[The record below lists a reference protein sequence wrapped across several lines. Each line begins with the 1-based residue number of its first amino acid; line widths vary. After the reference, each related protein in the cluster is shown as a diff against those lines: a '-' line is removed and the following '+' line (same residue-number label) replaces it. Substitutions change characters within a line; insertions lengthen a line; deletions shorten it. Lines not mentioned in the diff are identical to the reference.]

1 MTLIGKRLSPFGNQL
16 KRITWVVQ
24 MDWIES
30 VRTYIKVVEE
40 GSFNQAAR
48 RLNTTSSAVSKR
60 IHFLEQRIGV
70 QLLKRTTR
78 SISQTEAG
86 AMFYQRGKRQLEQWQ
101 SLVDETR
108 SINQAPTGLLR
119 VGTTLALGSKFFM
132 RYVDDFLRQYP
143 HIKVQLITTMPGQL
157 PELSF
162 DIFIGRE
169 IENLDTLSFRA
180 APLVDYQSGFY
191 ASPLYLKEHGA
202 PQNIDELSDYNM
214 LIWGEKVEREVRL
227 SVEGQRSKKVRL
239 TGNFSTTNPE
249 ALFHSAKRGMG
260 IILSNQVMLQEEI
273 QRGELVRI
281 LPHVTSEHTRLYAY
295 YPKLD
300 YEHTRT
306 QLFVDYLK
314 QRLKSEKDVL
324 VV

>member
-1 MTLIGKRLSPFGNQL
+1 
-16 KRITWVVQ
+16 

-30 VRTYIKVVEE
+30 VKTYIRVVEE

-60 IHFLEQRIGV
+60 IHFLEERIGV

-78 SISQTEAG
+78 SLSQTEAG
-86 AMFYQRGKRQLEQWQ
+86 AMFYQRGKAQVEQWQ

-108 SINQAPTGLLR
+108 SVNQTPTGLLR
-119 VGTTLALGSKFFM
+119 VGATLALGSKFFM
-132 RYVDDFLRQYP
+132 RYVDDFLHQYP
-143 HIKVQLITTMPGQL
+143 QIKVQLITTLPGQL

-162 DIFIGRE
+162 DIYIGRE

-180 APLVDYQSGFY
+180 APLIDYQSGFY
-191 ASPLYLKEHGA
+191 AAPSYLKQYGE
-202 PQNIDELSDYNM
+202 PQTIDDLTTHNM
-214 LIWGEKVEREVRL
+214 LIWGEKVDREVRL
-227 SVEGQRSKKVRL
+227 TTLGERSKKVRL

-273 QRGELVRI
+273 ERGELVRV
-281 LPHVTSEHTRLYAY
+281 LPNVTSDHTRVYAY

-306 QLFVDYLK
+306 QLFVEYLK
-314 QRLKSEKDVL
+314 QRLETEKDVK

>member
-1 MTLIGKRLSPFGNQL
+1 
-16 KRITWVVQ
+16 

-30 VRTYIKVVEE
+30 VKTYIRVVEE

-60 IHFLEQRIGV
+60 IHFLEERIGV

-78 SISQTEAG
+78 SLSQTEAG
-86 AMFYQRGKRQLEQWQ
+86 AMFYQRGKAQVEQWQ

-108 SINQAPTGLLR
+108 SVNQTPTGLLR
-119 VGTTLALGSKFFM
+119 VGATLALGSKFFM
-132 RYVDDFLRQYP
+132 RYVDDFLHQYP
-143 HIKVQLITTMPGQL
+143 QIKVQLITTLPGQL

-162 DIFIGRE
+162 DIYIGRE

-180 APLVDYQSGFY
+180 APLIDYQSGFY
-191 ASPLYLKEHGA
+191 AAPSYLKQYGE
-202 PQNIDELSDYNM
+202 PQTMDDLAAHNM
-214 LIWGEKVEREVRL
+214 LIWGEKVDREVRL
-227 SVEGQRSKKVRL
+227 TTLGERSKKVRL

-273 QRGELVRI
+273 ERGELVRV
-281 LPHVTSEHTRLYAY
+281 LPNVTSDHTRVYAY

-306 QLFVDYLK
+306 QLFVEYLK
-314 QRLKSEKDVL
+314 QRLETEKDVK

>member
-1 MTLIGKRLSPFGNQL
+1 
-16 KRITWVVQ
+16 

-30 VRTYIKVVEE
+30 VKTYIRVVEE

-60 IHFLEQRIGV
+60 IHFLEERIGV

-78 SISQTEAG
+78 SLSQTEAG
-86 AMFYQRGKRQLEQWQ
+86 AMFYQRGKAQVEQWQ

-108 SINQAPTGLLR
+108 SINQTPTGMLR
-119 VGTTLALGSKFFM
+119 VGATLALGSKFFM
-132 RYVDDFLRQYP
+132 RYVDDFLHQYP
-143 HIKVQLITTMPGQL
+143 QIKVQLITTLPGQL

-162 DIFIGRE
+162 DIYIGRE

-191 ASPLYLKEHGA
+191 AAPSYLKKYGA
-202 PQNIDELSDYNM
+202 PQTIDDLSNHNM

-227 SVEGQRSKKVRL
+227 TTLGERSKKVRL

-273 QRGELVRI
+273 ERGELVRV
-281 LPHVTSEHTRLYAY
+281 LPNVISDHTRVYAY

-306 QLFVDYLK
+306 QLFVEYLK
-314 QRLKSEKDVL
+314 QRLETEKDVK

>member
-1 MTLIGKRLSPFGNQL
+1 MGQ
-16 KRITWVVQ
+16 V

-30 VRTYIKVVEE
+30 VKTYIRVVEE

-60 IHFLEQRIGV
+60 IHFLEERIGV

-78 SISQTEAG
+78 SLSQTEAG
-86 AMFYQRGKRQLEQWQ
+86 AMFYQRGKAQVEQWQ

-108 SINQAPTGLLR
+108 SVNQTPTGLLR
-119 VGTTLALGSKFFM
+119 VGATLALGSKFFM
-132 RYVDDFLRQYP
+132 RYVDDFLHQYP
-143 HIKVQLITTMPGQL
+143 QIKVQLITTLPGQL

-162 DIFIGRE
+162 DIYIGRE

-180 APLVDYQSGFY
+180 APLIDYQSGFY
-191 ASPLYLKEHGA
+191 AAPSYLKQYGE
-202 PQNIDELSDYNM
+202 PQTIDDLTHHNM

-227 SVEGQRSKKVRL
+227 TTLGERSKKVRL

-273 QRGELVRI
+273 ERGELVRV
-281 LPHVTSEHTRLYAY
+281 LPNVTSEHTRVYAY

-306 QLFVDYLK
+306 QLFVEYLK
-314 QRLKSEKDVL
+314 QRLETEKDVK

>member
-1 MTLIGKRLSPFGNQL
+1 
-16 KRITWVVQ
+16 

-30 VRTYIKVVEE
+30 VKTYIRVVEE

-60 IHFLEQRIGV
+60 IHFLEERIGV

-78 SISQTEAG
+78 SLSQTEAG
-86 AMFYQRGKRQLEQWQ
+86 AMFYQRGKAQVEQWQ

-108 SINQAPTGLLR
+108 SINQTPTGMLR
-119 VGTTLALGSKFFM
+119 VGATLALGSKFFM
-132 RYVDDFLRQYP
+132 RYVDDFLHQYP
-143 HIKVQLITTMPGQL
+143 HIKVQLISTLPGQL

-162 DIFIGRE
+162 DIYIGRE

-180 APLVDYQSGFY
+180 APLIDYQSGFY
-191 ASPLYLKEHGA
+191 AAPGYLKQYGE
-202 PQNIDELSDYNM
+202 PQTIDDLTHHNM

-227 SVEGQRSKKVRL
+227 TTLGERSKKVRL

-273 QRGELVRI
+273 ERGELVRV
-281 LPHVTSEHTRLYAY
+281 LPNVTSDHTRVYAY

-306 QLFVDYLK
+306 QLFVKYLK
-314 QRLKSEKDVL
+314 QRLETEKDVK

>member
-1 MTLIGKRLSPFGNQL
+1 
-16 KRITWVVQ
+16 

-30 VRTYIKVVEE
+30 VKTYIRVVEE

-60 IHFLEQRIGV
+60 IHFLEERIGV

-78 SISQTEAG
+78 SLSQTEAG
-86 AMFYQRGKRQLEQWQ
+86 AMFYQRGKAQVEQWQ

-108 SINQAPTGLLR
+108 SINQTPTGMLR
-119 VGTTLALGSKFFM
+119 VGATLALGSKFFM
-132 RYVDDFLRQYP
+132 RYVDDFLHQYP
-143 HIKVQLITTMPGQL
+143 QIKVQLITTLPGQL

-162 DIFIGRE
+162 DIYIGRE
-169 IENLDTLSFRA
+169 IENLDTLSFRT
-180 APLVDYQSGFY
+180 APLIDYQSGFY
-191 ASPLYLKEHGA
+191 AAPSYLKQYGE
-202 PQNIDELSDYNM
+202 PQTVDDLTHHNM

-227 SVEGQRSKKVRL
+227 TTLGERSKKVRL

-273 QRGELVRI
+273 ERGELVRV
-281 LPHVTSEHTRLYAY
+281 LPNVTSDHTRVYAY

-306 QLFVDYLK
+306 QLFVEYLK
-314 QRLKSEKDVL
+314 QRLETEKGVK

>member
-1 MTLIGKRLSPFGNQL
+1 
-16 KRITWVVQ
+16 

-30 VRTYIKVVEE
+30 VKTYVRVVEE

-60 IHFLEQRIGV
+60 IHYLEQRIGV

-86 AMFYQRGKRQLEQWQ
+86 AVFYQRGKTQLEQWQ

-108 SINQAPTGLLR
+108 SVNQTPTGLLR
-119 VGTTLALGSKFFM
+119 VGATLALGSKFFM

-143 HIKVQLITTMPGQL
+143 QIKVQLITTLPGQL

-162 DIFIGRE
+162 DIYIGRE

-191 ASPLYLKEHGA
+191 ASPTYLKQHGE
-202 PQNIDELSDYNM
+202 PRHIDELAQHNM
-214 LIWGEKVEREVRL
+214 LIWGEKVDREVKL
-227 SVEGQRSKKVRL
+227 TTQGERSKKVRL
-239 TGNFSTTNPE
+239 RGNFSTTNPE

-273 QRGELVRI
+273 KRGELVRI
-281 LPHVTSEHTRLYAY
+281 LPNVTSDHTRVYAY

-306 QLFVDYLK
+306 QLFVEYLK
-314 QRLKSEKDVL
+314 QRLKTEKDVK

>member
-1 MTLIGKRLSPFGNQL
+1 
-16 KRITWVVQ
+16 

-30 VRTYIKVVEE
+30 VKTYIRVVEE

-48 RLNTTSSAVSKR
+48 RLNTNSSAVSKR
-60 IHFLEQRIGV
+60 IHFLEERIGV

-78 SISQTEAG
+78 SLSQTEAG
-86 AMFYQRGKRQLEQWQ
+86 AMFYQRGKAQVEQWQ

-108 SINQAPTGLLR
+108 SVNQTPTGLLR
-119 VGTTLALGSKFFM
+119 VGATLALGSKFFM
-132 RYVDDFLRQYP
+132 RYVDDFLHQYP
-143 HIKVQLITTMPGQL
+143 QIKVQLITTLPGQL

-162 DIFIGRE
+162 DIYIGRE

-180 APLVDYQSGFY
+180 APLIDYQSGFY
-191 ASPLYLKEHGA
+191 AAPSYLKQYGE
-202 PQNIDELSDYNM
+202 PQTMDDLAAHNM
-214 LIWGEKVEREVRL
+214 LIWGEKVDREVRL
-227 SVEGQRSKKVRL
+227 TTLGERSKKVRL

-273 QRGELVRI
+273 ERGELVRV
-281 LPHVTSEHTRLYAY
+281 LPNVTSDHTRVYAY

-306 QLFVDYLK
+306 QLFVEYLK
-314 QRLKSEKDVL
+314 QRLETEKDVK

>member
-1 MTLIGKRLSPFGNQL
+1 
-16 KRITWVVQ
+16 

-30 VRTYIKVVEE
+30 VKTYIRVVEE

-60 IHFLEQRIGV
+60 IHFLEERIGV

-78 SISQTEAG
+78 SLSQTEAG
-86 AMFYQRGKRQLEQWQ
+86 AMFYQRGKAQVEQWQ

-108 SINQAPTGLLR
+108 SINQTPTGMLR
-119 VGTTLALGSKFFM
+119 VGATLALGSKFFM
-132 RYVDDFLRQYP
+132 RYVDDFLHQYP
-143 HIKVQLITTMPGQL
+143 QIKVQLITTLPGQL

-162 DIFIGRE
+162 DIYIGRE

-180 APLVDYQSGFY
+180 APLIDYQSGFY
-191 ASPLYLKEHGA
+191 AAPSYLKQYGE
-202 PQNIDELSDYNM
+202 PQTVDDLTHHNM

-227 SVEGQRSKKVRL
+227 TTLGERSKKVRL

-273 QRGELVRI
+273 ERGELVRV
-281 LPHVTSEHTRLYAY
+281 LPNVTSDHTRVYAY

-306 QLFVDYLK
+306 QLFVEYLK
-314 QRLKSEKDVL
+314 QRLETEKGVK

>member
-1 MTLIGKRLSPFGNQL
+1 
-16 KRITWVVQ
+16 

-78 SISQTEAG
+78 SLSQTEAG
-86 AMFYQRGKRQLEQWQ
+86 AMFYQRGKTQLEQWQ

-108 SINQAPTGLLR
+108 SVNQTPTGLLR

-169 IENLDTLSFRA
+169 IEKLDTLSFRA

-191 ASPLYLKEHGA
+191 AAPSYLKEHGE
-202 PQNIDELSDYNM
+202 PQTIDDLEHHNM
-214 LIWGEKVEREVRL
+214 LVWGEKVTREVRL
-227 SVEGQRSKKVRL
+227 TSPAKRTRKVTL
-239 TGNFSTTNPE
+239 SGNFSTTNPE

-273 QRGELVRI
+273 QRGELMRI
-281 LPHVTSEHTRLYAY
+281 LSDVTSEHTRVYAY

-300 YEHTRT
+300 YAHTRT
-306 QLFVDYLK
+306 QLFVDYFK
-314 QRLKSEKDVL
+314 QRLESEKG
-324 VV
+324 VVKL

>member
-1 MTLIGKRLSPFGNQL
+1 
-16 KRITWVVQ
+16 

-30 VRTYIKVVEE
+30 VRTYIRVVEE

-60 IHFLEQRIGV
+60 IHFLEERIGV

-78 SISQTEAG
+78 SLSQTEAG
-86 AMFYQRGKRQLEQWQ
+86 AMFYQRGKAQVEQWQ

-108 SINQAPTGLLR
+108 SINQTPTGMLR
-119 VGTTLALGSKFFM
+119 VGATLALGSKFFM
-132 RYVDDFLRQYP
+132 RYVDDFLHQYP
-143 HIKVQLITTMPGQL
+143 QIKVQLITTLPGQL

-162 DIFIGRE
+162 DIYIGRE

-191 ASPLYLKEHGA
+191 AAPSYLKQYGE
-202 PQNIDELSDYNM
+202 PQTVDDLSNHNM

-227 SVEGQRSKKVRL
+227 TTLGERSKKVRL

-273 QRGELVRI
+273 ERGELVRV
-281 LPHVTSEHTRLYAY
+281 LPNVTSDHTRVYAY

-306 QLFVDYLK
+306 QLFVEYLK
-314 QRLKSEKDVL
+314 QRLETEKDVK

>member
-1 MTLIGKRLSPFGNQL
+1 
-16 KRITWVVQ
+16 

-30 VRTYIKVVEE
+30 VKTYIRVVEE

-60 IHFLEQRIGV
+60 IHFLEERIGV

-78 SISQTEAG
+78 SLSQTEAG
-86 AMFYQRGKRQLEQWQ
+86 AMFYQRGKAQVEQWQ

-108 SINQAPTGLLR
+108 SINQTPTGMLR
-119 VGTTLALGSKFFM
+119 VGATLALGSKFFM
-132 RYVDDFLRQYP
+132 RYVDDFLHQYP
-143 HIKVQLITTMPGQL
+143 QIKVQLITTLPGQL

-162 DIFIGRE
+162 DIYIGRE

-180 APLVDYQSGFY
+180 APLIDYQSGFY
-191 ASPLYLKEHGA
+191 AAPSYLKQYGE
-202 PQNIDELSDYNM
+202 PQTVDDLTHHNM

-227 SVEGQRSKKVRL
+227 TTLGERSKKVRL

-273 QRGELVRI
+273 ERGELVRV
-281 LPHVTSEHTRLYAY
+281 LPNVTSDHTRVYAY

-306 QLFVDYLK
+306 QLFVEYLK
-314 QRLKSEKDVL
+314 QRLETEKDVK

>member
-1 MTLIGKRLSPFGNQL
+1 
-16 KRITWVVQ
+16 

-48 RLNTTSSAVSKR
+48 KLNTTSSAVSKR

-78 SISQTEAG
+78 SLSQTEAG
-86 AMFYQRGKRQLEQWQ
+86 AMFYQRGKAQLEQWQ

-108 SINQAPTGLLR
+108 SVNQAPTGMLR
-119 VGTTLALGSKFFM
+119 VGATLALGSKFFM

-143 HIKVQLITTMPGQL
+143 QIKVQLITTLPGQL

-162 DIFIGRE
+162 DIYIGRE

-191 ASPLYLKEHGA
+191 AAPSYLKEHGE
-202 PQNIDELSDYNM
+202 PQTVDDLARHNM

-227 SVEGQRSKKVRL
+227 SAVGESKVGDRTKKVRL
-239 TGNFSTTNPE
+239 RGNFSTTNPE

-273 QRGELVRI
+273 QRGELVRV
-281 LPHVTSEHTRLYAY
+281 LPNVTSEHTRVYAY

-306 QLFVDYLK
+306 QLFVEYLK
-314 QRLKSEKDVL
+314 QRLESEKDVQ

>member
-1 MTLIGKRLSPFGNQL
+1 
-16 KRITWVVQ
+16 
-24 MDWIES
+24 
-30 VRTYIKVVEE
+30 
-40 GSFNQAAR
+40 
-48 RLNTTSSAVSKR
+48 
-60 IHFLEQRIGV
+60 
-70 QLLKRTTR
+70 
-78 SISQTEAG
+78 
-86 AMFYQRGKRQLEQWQ
+86 MFYQRGKAQLEQWQ

-108 SINQAPTGLLR
+108 SVNQAPTGMLR
-119 VGTTLALGSKFFM
+119 VGATLALGSKFFM

-143 HIKVQLITTMPGQL
+143 QIKVQLITTMPGQL

-162 DIFIGRE
+162 DIYIGRE

-191 ASPLYLKEHGA
+191 ASPIYLKEHGEPKTVDDLA
-202 PQNIDELSDYNM
+202 LHNM

-227 SVEGQRSKKVRL
+227 STLGERSKKVRF

-273 QRGELVRI
+273 QRGELVRV
-281 LPHVTSEHTRLYAY
+281 LPDVTSEHTRVYAY

-314 QRLKSEKDVL
+314 QRLKREKDVK

>member
-1 MTLIGKRLSPFGNQL
+1 
-16 KRITWVVQ
+16 
-24 MDWIES
+24 MDWMES
-30 VRTYIKVVEE
+30 VRTYIKVVDE

-48 RLNTTSSAVSKR
+48 KLNTTSSAVSKR

-78 SISQTEAG
+78 SLSQTEAG
-86 AMFYQRGKRQLEQWQ
+86 ALFYQRGKTQLEQWQ

-108 SINQAPTGLLR
+108 SVNQAPTGMLR
-119 VGTTLALGSKFFM
+119 VGATLALGSKFFM

-143 HIKVQLITTMPGQL
+143 QIKVQLITTMPGQL

-162 DIFIGRE
+162 DIYIGRE

-191 ASPLYLKEHGA
+191 ASPIYLKEHGEPKSVDDLA
-202 PQNIDELSDYNM
+202 LHNM

-227 SVEGQRSKKVRL
+227 STLGERSKKVRF

-273 QRGELVRI
+273 QRGELVRV
-281 LPHVTSEHTRLYAY
+281 LPDVTSEHTRVYAY

-306 QLFVDYLK
+306 QLFVEYLK
-314 QRLKSEKDVL
+314 QRLKREKDVK

>member
-1 MTLIGKRLSPFGNQL
+1 M
-16 KRITWVVQ
+16 
-24 MDWIES
+24 
-30 VRTYIKVVEE
+30 
-40 GSFNQAAR
+40 
-48 RLNTTSSAVSKR
+48 
-60 IHFLEQRIGV
+60 
-70 QLLKRTTR
+70 
-78 SISQTEAG
+78 
-86 AMFYQRGKRQLEQWQ
+86 
-101 SLVDETR
+101 
-108 SINQAPTGLLR
+108 
-119 VGTTLALGSKFFM
+119 
-132 RYVDDFLRQYP
+132 
-143 HIKVQLITTMPGQL
+143 

-162 DIFIGRE
+162 DIYIGRE

-191 ASPLYLKEHGA
+191 AAPSYLKKYGA
-202 PQNIDELSDYNM
+202 PQTIDDLSNHNM

-227 SVEGQRSKKVRL
+227 TTLGERSKKVRL

-273 QRGELVRI
+273 ERGELVRV
-281 LPHVTSEHTRLYAY
+281 LSNVTSDHTRVYAY

-306 QLFVDYLK
+306 QLFVEYLK
-314 QRLKSEKDVL
+314 QRLETEKDVK

>member
-1 MTLIGKRLSPFGNQL
+1 
-16 KRITWVVQ
+16 

-30 VRTYIKVVEE
+30 VKTYIRVVEE

-48 RLNTTSSAVSKR
+48 RLNTTTSAVSKR
-60 IHFLEQRIGV
+60 IHFLEERIGV

-78 SISQTEAG
+78 SLSQTEAG
-86 AMFYQRGKRQLEQWQ
+86 AMFYHRGKAQVEQWQ

-108 SINQAPTGLLR
+108 SINQTPTGLLR
-119 VGTTLALGSKFFM
+119 VGATLALGSKFFM
-132 RYVDDFLRQYP
+132 RYVDDFLHQYP
-143 HIKVQLITTMPGQL
+143 HIKVQLITTLPGQL

-162 DIFIGRE
+162 DIYIGRE

-180 APLVDYQSGFY
+180 APLIDYQSGFY
-191 ASPLYLKEHGA
+191 AAPSYLKQYGE
-202 PQNIDELSDYNM
+202 PQTIADLIHHNM
-214 LIWGEKVEREVRL
+214 LIWGEKVDREVRL
-227 SVEGQRSKKVRL
+227 TTLGERSKKVRL

-273 QRGELVRI
+273 ERGELVRI
-281 LPHVTSEHTRLYAY
+281 LPNVTSDHTRVYAY

-306 QLFVDYLK
+306 QLFVEYLK
-314 QRLKSEKDVL
+314 QRLESEKDVK

>member
-1 MTLIGKRLSPFGNQL
+1 
-16 KRITWVVQ
+16 

-30 VRTYIKVVEE
+30 IRTYIRVVEE

-60 IHFLEQRIGV
+60 IHFLEERIGV

-78 SISQTEAG
+78 SLSQTEAG
-86 AMFYQRGKRQLEQWQ
+86 AMFYQRGKVQLEQWQ

-108 SINQAPTGLLR
+108 SINQTPTGMLR
-119 VGTTLALGSKFFM
+119 VGATLALGSKFFM

-143 HIKVQLITTMPGQL
+143 QINVQLITTLPGQL

-162 DIFIGRE
+162 DIYIGRE
-169 IENLDTLSFRA
+169 IEHLDTLSFRA
-180 APLVDYQSGFY
+180 APLIEYQSGFY
-191 ASPLYLKEHGA
+191 AAPGYLKQYGEPRSIEDLNHH
-202 PQNIDELSDYNM
+202 NM
-214 LIWGEKVEREVRL
+214 LIWGEKVDREVRL
-227 SVEGQRSKKVRL
+227 TTAGERSKKVRL

-249 ALFHSAKRGMG
+249 ALFHSAKLGMG

-273 QRGELVRI
+273 QRGELVRV
-281 LPHVTSEHTRLYAY
+281 LPNVTSEHTRVYAY

-306 QLFVDYLK
+306 QLFVAYLK
-314 QRLKSEKDVL
+314 QRLETENDVK

>member
-1 MTLIGKRLSPFGNQL
+1 
-16 KRITWVVQ
+16 
-24 MDWIES
+24 MDWMES
-30 VRTYIKVVEE
+30 VRTYIKVVDE

-48 RLNTTSSAVSKR
+48 KLNTTSSAVSKR

-78 SISQTEAG
+78 SLSQTEAG
-86 AMFYQRGKRQLEQWQ
+86 ALFYQRGKAQLEQWQ

-108 SINQAPTGLLR
+108 SVNQAPTGMLR
-119 VGTTLALGSKFFM
+119 VGATLALGSKFFM

-143 HIKVQLITTMPGQL
+143 QIKVQLITTMPGQL

-162 DIFIGRE
+162 DIYIGRE

-191 ASPLYLKEHGA
+191 ASPIYLKEHGEPKTVDDLA
-202 PQNIDELSDYNM
+202 LHNM

-227 SVEGQRSKKVRL
+227 STLGERSKKVRF

-249 ALFHSAKRGMG
+249 ALFHSATRGMG

-273 QRGELVRI
+273 QRGELVRV
-281 LPHVTSEHTRLYAY
+281 LPDVTSEHTRVYAY

-314 QRLKSEKDVL
+314 QRLKREKDVK

>member
-1 MTLIGKRLSPFGNQL
+1 
-16 KRITWVVQ
+16 
-24 MDWIES
+24 MDWMES
-30 VRTYIKVVEE
+30 VRTYIKVVDE

-48 RLNTTSSAVSKR
+48 KLNTTSSAVSKR

-70 QLLKRTTR
+70 QLLKRTTQ
-78 SISQTEAG
+78 SLSQTEAG
-86 AMFYQRGKRQLEQWQ
+86 ALFYQRGKAQLEQWQ

-108 SINQAPTGLLR
+108 SVNQAPTGMLR
-119 VGTTLALGSKFFM
+119 VGATLALGSKFFM

-143 HIKVQLITTMPGQL
+143 QIKVQLITTMPGQL

-162 DIFIGRE
+162 DIYIGRE

-191 ASPLYLKEHGA
+191 ASPIYLKEHGEPKTVDDLA
-202 PQNIDELSDYNM
+202 LHNM

-227 SVEGQRSKKVRL
+227 STLGERSKKVRF

-273 QRGELVRI
+273 QRGELVRV
-281 LPHVTSEHTRLYAY
+281 LPDVTSEHTRVYAY

-314 QRLKSEKDVL
+314 QRLKREKDVK